1 VIYGLLTLT
10 KRAAASN
17 FTPISTLL
25 ITALGALL
33 RFGNLANPQLLVFD
47 ETYYVKDAFTLG
59 LFGHEKQWPD
69 GANTAFEAGELSG
82 FMQDGAYVV
91 HPPVGKWIIW
101 FGMQLF
107 GADSSFGWRF
117 SVALLGTLAIPL
129 IIAAARLLIG
139 NRVFAALAGLFLAI
153 EGQSIVMSRTS
164 ILDGIL
170 AFFVLLAFYF
180 LIRDRAAISRTL
192 NKAAVLKRDFVLSLR
207 PWLWAMALTL
217 GVASSVKWSGLYFL
231 AAFGLYSFIADWI
244 SRHRLGLKVMPAVLQ
259 AALNAIAMLG
269 IALTT
274 YVAGWSGWI
283 LSQGGWG
290 REANENWLVALWD
303 YHTNA
308 YSFHTG
314 LSAEHPYAANAL
326 QWLLNIRPTAFYFDS
341 FTGEACGVLESCS
354 IAITPLPHP
363 LIWIS
368 SVLAMIW
375 VGVRFFKK
383 ADLASGAI
391 FIAFLA
397 GWAPWLIYLSRTT
410 FQFYAVAFTPFL
422 LLALSYALHSFWRK
436 GVVLRRAAEREW
448 AITAFVVVTLVLAA
462 FFASLWMG
470 LPVPYWYWRIQMWLP
485 SWI

>member
-1 VIYGLLTLT
+1 MIYGLLTLT
-10 KRAAASN
+10 KLAAASRW
-17 FTPISTLL
+17 FYPISTLL

-69 GANTAFEAGELSG
+69 GANATFESG
-82 FMQDGAYVV
+82 DVSGYLQDGAYVV

-101 FGMQLF
+101 LGMQLF

-139 NRVFAALAGLFLAI
+139 NRVFAALTGLFLAI

-180 LIRDRAAISRTL
+180 LLRDRAGFSRRLNQATL
-192 NKAAVLKRDFVLSLR
+192 IKRDFVLSPR

-217 GVASSVKWSGLYFL
+217 GVACSVKWSGLYFL

-259 AALNAIAMLG
+259 AALNAVSMLA

-290 REANENWLVALWD
+290 REASENWLIALWD

-326 QWLLNIRPTAFYFDS
+326 QWLLNIRPTA
-341 FTGEACGVLESCS
+341 
-354 IAITPLPHP
+354 
-363 LIWIS
+363 
-368 SVLAMIW
+368 
-375 VGVRFFKK
+375 
-383 ADLASGAI
+383 
-391 FIAFLA
+391 
-397 GWAPWLIYLSRTT
+397 
-410 FQFYAVAFTPFL
+410 
-422 LLALSYALHSFWRK
+422 
-436 GVVLRRAAEREW
+436 
-448 AITAFVVVTLVLAA
+448 
-462 FFASLWMG
+462 
-470 LPVPYWYWRIQMWLP
+470 LPV
-485 SWI
+485 